1 MRKAGGYIGMTKIK
15 LDSLQVA
22 QEGIRKVR
30 EYVNSPQGSIE
41 VYEPTLVDANA
52 IIDLQNAK
60 GMNLENDKII
70 FDGMTM
76 MKEVF
81 PILTNIDVS
90 GMSDEEINKTI
101 DSPSIHLLI
110 AQNIVAQI
118 ISEINKL
125 YAENMKAEIIS
136 ADSILAQSE
145 LINSIPSILLQHSN
159 YNPKVK
165 ENLDKIGETAKDIEN
180 LAKTELFNRGEMFEN
195 PVTEITKTT
204 DIIELKTG
212 KTEHEVADG
221 AEV

>member
-1 MRKAGGYIGMTKIK
+1 MTKIK

-22 QEGIRKVR
+22 QEGVRKIR
-30 EYVNSPQGSIE
+30 EYVNAPQGNIE
-41 VYEPTLVDANA
+41 IYEPTLVDANA

-60 GMNLENDKII
+60 GMGLENDKII

-76 MKEVF
+76 MKDVF
-81 PILTNIDVS
+81 PLLTNIDVS

-101 DSPSIHLLI
+101 DNPSVHLLI
-110 AQNIVAQI
+110 AQNVVAQI

-125 YAENMKAEIIS
+125 YAENMKSEIIS

-145 LINSIPSILLQHSN
+145 LINSIPSALLNHAN

-165 ENLDKIGETAKDIEN
+165 ENLDKIEQTTKDIEN
-180 LAKTELFNRGEMFEN
+180 LAKTELLSREGKLNNAE
-195 PVTEITKTT
+195 TSITQMADT
-204 DIIELKTG
+204 IQLKTG

-221 AEV
+221 AEVR